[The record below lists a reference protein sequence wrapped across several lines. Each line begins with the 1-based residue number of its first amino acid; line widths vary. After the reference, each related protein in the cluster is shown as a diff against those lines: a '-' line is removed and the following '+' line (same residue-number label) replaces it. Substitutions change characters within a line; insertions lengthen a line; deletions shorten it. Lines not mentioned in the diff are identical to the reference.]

1 MTYADLIKL
10 LEPHANE
17 KVFFDGYDNME
28 YTEVHFYTGG
38 MSILILNRRYG
49 KDEVTIEQ
57 I

>member
-17 KVFFDGYDNME
+17 KVFFNGYENRED
-28 YTEVHFYTGG
+28 TEVHFYTGG

-49 KDEVTIEQ
+49 KDDVTIEQ